1 MLTEKHQF
9 QQIHLEDI
17 HSGIWFYGF
26 PFLRAVQRIDIP
38 LQLIL
43 GFVPLELKRP
53 LWTVPAF

>member
-1 MLTEKHQF
+1 MLSEKHQF
-9 QQIHLEDI
+9 QQIYLGDI

-26 PFLRAVQRIDIP
+26 SFPRAVQRIDIP

-53 LWTVPAF
+53 LWTVLPF